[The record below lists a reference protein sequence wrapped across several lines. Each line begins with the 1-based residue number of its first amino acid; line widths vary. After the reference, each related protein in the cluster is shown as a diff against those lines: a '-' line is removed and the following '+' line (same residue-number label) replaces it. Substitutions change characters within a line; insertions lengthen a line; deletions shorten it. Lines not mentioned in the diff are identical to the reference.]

1 MSELKIKHLTGLWES
16 NFLFASDLESLCY
29 ECPKRKG
36 GLKDICDCWTKH
48 GDECPVREPIK
59 KLQEAHE
66 QAMALVKK
74 IEAEIKELKDDEPL
88 TADDYADMWADSLV
102 KAQYENPSLF
112 EYEMSHYYF

>member
-1 MSELKIKHLTGLWES
+1 MSELKIKPLTGLWES

-48 GDECPVREPIK
+48 GDECPVRDTMKI
-59 KLQEAHE
+59 LQFAHE
-66 QAMALVKK
+66 TAKDCVEMLEVK
-74 IEAEIKELKDDEPL
+74 IRELKDEPL

>member
-74 IEAEIKELKDDEPL
+74 IEAEIKDLKEPAPL
-88 TADDYADMWADSLV
+88 TADAYADMWADSLV
-102 KAQYENPSLF
+102 KAKYENPGLH
-112 EYEMSHYYF
+112 EYEMSYYY